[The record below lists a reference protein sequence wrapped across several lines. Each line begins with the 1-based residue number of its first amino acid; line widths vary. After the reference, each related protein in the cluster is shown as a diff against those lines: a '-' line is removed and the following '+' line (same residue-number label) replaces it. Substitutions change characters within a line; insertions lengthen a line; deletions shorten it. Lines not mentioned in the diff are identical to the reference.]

1 MPSWRPGRRRKSLV
15 ETVEDTDC
23 ELVAP
28 PKDALRTL
36 AQPLLSSLDKIS
48 PRLRP
53 TVVTQQHV
61 RMSMEGPGRRHEAR
75 QQTQTGLH
83 TGLLLKQGHSGISN
97 RSASDR
103 SHLHLSE
110 ADEKIVKRSLFTKH
124 TAAILFIAVSFISVW
139 ALALTTHEPEQA
151 PSMLPEPV
159 P

>member
-1 MPSWRPGRRRKSLV
+1 MPSWRPGRSRKSLV

-23 ELVAP
+23 ELIAP

-48 PRLRP
+48 PRFPP
-53 TVVTQQHV
+53 TAPTQQHMQ
-61 RMSMEGPGRRHEAR
+61 MSMEGPGRRHAAR
-75 QQTQTGLH
+75 QQTQTWLH
-83 TGLLLKQGHSGISN
+83 TGLLLKQHSGS
-97 RSASDR
+97 SDR
-103 SHLHLSE
+103 SHIHISE

-124 TAAILFIAVSFISVW
+124 TVAILFIAVSFISVW

-151 PSMLPEPV
+151 PSMLPEPI

>member
-53 TVVTQQHV
+53 TAVTQQHV
-61 RMSMEGPGRRHEAR
+61 RMGMEGPGRR

-83 TGLLLKQGHSGISN
+83 TGLLLKQ
-97 RSASDR
+97 RQSASDR
-103 SHLHLSE
+103 SHIHISE

-124 TAAILFIAVSFISVW
+124 TVAILFIAVSFISVW

-151 PSMLPEPV
+151 PSMLPEPI

>member
-53 TVVTQQHV
+53 TAVTQQHV
-61 RMSMEGPGRRHEAR
+61 RMGMEGPGRR

-83 TGLLLKQGHSGISN
+83 TGLLLKQGQIGISN

-103 SHLHLSE
+103 SHIHISE

-124 TAAILFIAVSFISVW
+124 TVAILFIAVSFISVW

-151 PSMLPEPV
+151 PSMLPEPI